1 MALDR
6 TGARQRW
13 LTLHL
18 YLALIL
24 GFFFA
29 VLGLTGSLSM
39 LGEGLDHLLNP
50 RLSVEPSPG
59 AKPSLDDLMAA
70 VRREHPD
77 YKGPWTLELP
87 RTPEDSLTAWFE
99 KPLETRGQGYAPLM
113 VAVNPYTGE
122 VLANRFWGQ
131 TARTWLLDL
140 HSHLHLG
147 RFGARWVGLMGIAL
161 MLSVLSG
168 LYLWWPG
175 LTRVRSIFR
184 LRHEAGMNLFLFDLH
199 RLIGLAGFIAISIL
213 AFTGFNLAYPGL
225 GEALVGT
232 SGMSHDADGP
242 AIKSTGKAPADHPV
256 TLEEVVLL
264 ARGPFPRA
272 EIRQITTPEGPEG
285 TYRVTF
291 RQAFE
296 VNQRHPMTAVW
307 IDQYSGQIREVRNA
321 ARFSRGETLI
331 TTLWPLHTGEMLGG
345 WGRLAWFLAGLMLP
359 VLYVSGLVRWLIG
372 RGMVKDV
379 PIDFSVLNHRAN
391 VVRQEW
397 GRKTK
402 SWTPRL
408 VAARRSLQK
417 TAALQLQRVQRWW
430 ENGKSGR

>member
-1 MALDR
+1 MVLDR

-39 LGEGLDHLLNP
+39 LGEGLDHLFNP
-50 RLSVEPSPG
+50 RLSVEPAPG
-59 AKPSLDDLMAA
+59 AKRSLDDLMAA

-87 RTPEDSLTAWFE
+87 RAPDDPLTAWFE
-99 KPLETRGQGYAPLM
+99 KPLETRGQAYAPLM
-113 VAVNPYTGE
+113 VLVNPNTGD
-122 VLANRFWGQ
+122 VLASRFWGQ

-140 HSHLHLG
+140 HSQLHLG
-147 RFGARWVGLMGIAL
+147 RFGAGWVGLMGVAL

-175 LTRVRSIFR
+175 LKRLRSTFR

-199 RLIGLAGFIAISIL
+199 RLIGLSGFIALLIL
-213 AFTGFNLAYPGL
+213 AFTGFNLAYPAL

-242 AIKSTGKAPADHPV
+242 AIRSTGRVSADHPV

-272 EIRQITTPEGPEG
+272 EVRQITTPEGPEG

-307 IDQYSGQIREVRNA
+307 VDQYSGQIRQVRNA

-331 TTLWPLHTGEMLGG
+331 TTIWPLHTGEMLDG

-359 VLYVSGLVRWLIG
+359 VLYVSGMVRWLIG
-372 RGMVKDV
+372 RGSITDREV
-379 PIDFSVLNHRAN
+379 DFTIFIRGARMLSEWAIACW
-391 VVRQEW
+391 RQL
-397 GRKTK
+397 KTR
-402 SWTPRL
+402 W
-408 VAARRSLQK
+408 QK
-417 TAALQLQRVQRWW
+417 FKRQFEGWIA
-430 ENGKSGR
+430 K

>member
-39 LGEGLDHLLNP
+39 LGEGLDGLLNP
-50 RLSVEPSPG
+50 RLSVEPLPG
-59 AKPSLDDLMAA
+59 SKPSLDDLMAA
-70 VRREHPD
+70 VRLEHPD

-87 RTPEDSLTAWFE
+87 RTPDDPLTAWFE
-99 KPLETRGQGYAPLM
+99 KPLETRGQAYAPLM
-113 VAVNPYTGE
+113 VSVNPYSGQ
-122 VLANRFWGQ
+122 VLASRFWGQ

-147 RFGARWVGLMGIAL
+147 RFGARWVGLMGVAL
-161 MLSVLSG
+161 ILSVLSG

-175 LTRVRSIFR
+175 LTRVRSAFR

-199 RLIGLAGFIAISIL
+199 RLIGLAGFIALLIL
-213 AFTGFNLAYPGL
+213 AFTGFNLAYPAL

-242 AIKSTGKAPADHPV
+242 AIRSTGKAPANHPV

-272 EIRQITTPEGPEG
+272 EVRQITTPEGPEG

-307 IDQYSGQIREVRNA
+307 VDQYSGQIRQVRNA

-331 TTLWPLHTGEMLGG
+331 TTIWPLHTGEMLGG

-359 VLYVSGLVRWLIG
+359 VLYVSGMVRWLIG
-372 RGMVKDV
+372 RGSISDRTL
-379 PIDFSVLNHRAN
+379 DFTVFNR
-391 VVRQEW
+391 W
-397 GRKTK
+397 
-402 SWTPRL
+402 
-408 VAARRSLQK
+408 ARTLSDGAILCW
-417 TAALQLQRVQRWW
+417 LQLERGWRKFKRQFEDWIAKW
-430 ENGKSGR
+430 